1 MTTVDGYVLK
11 SSSGKT
17 VLVIES
23 LDDYYIRKILRKL
36 QGVRE
41 KDLKELFR
49 ELEVYIDE
57 H

>member
-1 MTTVDGYVLK
+1 MTVDAYVLK

-23 LDDYYIRKILRKL
+23 LDDYYIRKICRRL
-36 QGVRE
+36 QGLRE

-49 ELEVYIDE
+49 DLEEYIGE
-57 H
+57 Y

>member
-1 MTTVDGYVLK
+1 MTTVDAYVLR

-23 LDDYYIRKILRKL
+23 LDPYYITRILRKL
-36 QGVRE
+36 QGMRE
-41 KDLKELFR
+41 QDLKELFSG
-49 ELEVYIDE
+49 LEEYIDE

>member
-1 MTTVDGYVLK
+1 MVDAYVLR

-23 LDDYYIRKILRKL
+23 LDDYYILKMLRRL
-36 QGVRE
+36 QGLRE

-49 ELEVYIDE
+49 QLEVYIDE

>member
-1 MTTVDGYVLK
+1 MVEAYVLK

-23 LDDYYIRKILRKL
+23 LDDYYIRKILKKL
-36 QGVRE
+36 QGLRE
-41 KDLKELFR
+41 DDLKELFA
-49 ELEVYIDE
+49 ELEKYIGE